1 MSHDERQASQS
12 AGGTPAGA
20 LAKRILRS
28 EWQSLSESE
37 RVVIDGVLR
46 RLGSESNAAE
56 DSEAQLSE
64 SRSFGQRLA
73 DRIASFGGS
82 WTFILLFLGV
92 LGLWILLNT
101 ELLGRGH
108 VFDPYPFIFLNLML
122 SMVAALQAPVIMM
135 SQNRAAERDR
145 RAAKNDYQVNIRA
158 EVEIRELHEKL
169 DALREAQWAELVQMQ
184 NEQLRILQ
192 NLVRDGGTLLGPA
205 AS

>member
-1 MSHDERQASQS
+1 MSHDERQASHS
-12 AGGTPAGA
+12 SGDTSAGA
-20 LAKRILRS
+20 LAKRVLRS
-28 EWQSLSESE
+28 EWQSLSENE
-37 RVVIDGVLR
+37 RAVIEGVLR
-46 RLGSESNAAE
+46 RLGSEPYAAE
-56 DSEAQLSE
+56 DIDAHLSE

-82 WTFILLFLGV
+82 WTFILLFLGF
-92 LGLWILLNT
+92 LGLWILFNSALP
-101 ELLGRGH
+101 GRGQA
-108 VFDPYPFIFLNLML
+108 VDPYPFIFLNLML

-158 EVEIRELHEKL
+158 EVEIRELHQKL
-169 DALREAQWAELVQMQ
+169 DVLREAQWAELVQMQ

-192 NLVRDGGTLLGPA
+192 NLLRDGGTLPGPA

>member
-1 MSHDERQASQS
+1 MPHDERQPSQS
-12 AGGTPAGA
+12 SSDTSAGA

-37 RVVIDGVLR
+37 QAVIDGVLR
-46 RLGSESNAAE
+46 RLGSEPYAAE
-56 DSEAQLSE
+56 DTNAQFRE
-64 SRSFGQRLA
+64 SRRFGQRLA

-82 WTFILLFLGV
+82 WTFILLFLGF
-92 LGLWILLNT
+92 LGLWILFNS

-169 DALREAQWAELVQMQ
+169 DVLRETQWAELVQMQ

-192 NLVRDGGTLLGPA
+192 NLLRDGGTLSGPA
-205 AS
+205 AP

>member
-12 AGGTPAGA
+12 SGGTSAGA
-20 LAKRILRS
+20 LAKRVLRS
-28 EWQSLSESE
+28 EWQSLSENE
-37 RVVIDGVLR
+37 RAVIDGVLR
-46 RLGSESNAAE
+46 RLGSEPYAAE
-56 DSEAQLSE
+56 DIDAQLSE
-64 SRSFGQRLA
+64 SRSFGQHLA

-82 WTFILLFLGV
+82 WTFILLFLGF
-92 LGLWILLNT
+92 LGLWILFNSAFP
-101 ELLGRGH
+101 GRGQA
-108 VFDPYPFIFLNLML
+108 FDPYPFIFLNLML

-169 DALREAQWAELVQMQ
+169 DVLREAQWAELVQMQ

-192 NLVRDGGTLLGPA
+192 NLLRDGGTLPGPT